1 MLAYLTWNPL
11 PIDADVLKA
20 AKELERRYRLSWWD
34 CTIVAAAQ
42 TQGCELLLTEDLQD
56 GLRIGSLVV
65 RSPFALEAREAVAEY
80 EAAPRARALHRP
92 RGRRE
97 CQFDRPEGIPSAA
110 RNLQLTNA
118 SRSMTA
124 ESPRL
129 PWPNID
135 PTWSRATA
143 TGASQGGSATP
154 SRAAC
159 IGSCRAK
166 LSNPKEF
173 ERIRKQLRSVIGD

>member
-1 MLAYLTWNPL
+1 MSALVFVDTNVLLYKCDATDAPKQQRAAEWLSYLWRERTARTSTQVLSEFYFNATHKLKPGLAPDDAWDEVLAYLTWNPL

-56 GLRIGSLVV
+56 GSRIGSLVV

-92 RGRRE
+92 RGR
-97 CQFDRPEGIPSAA
+97 PA
-110 RNLQLTNA
+110 R
-118 SRSMTA
+118 M
-124 ESPRL
+124 P
-129 PWPNID
+129 
-135 PTWSRATA
+135 
-143 TGASQGGSATP
+143 
-154 SRAAC
+154 
-159 IGSCRAK
+159 
-166 LSNPKEF
+166 
-173 ERIRKQLRSVIGD
+173 V